1 MNLGRI
7 YTKGLTPN
15 KAWFLYV
22 DTEPE
27 LFISNFRPITDIKKM
42 CNIYAEELPFVF
54 ETLLTDKQIKI
65 LGKLFEEYLTEYI
78 NRKGGFD
85 KLKLYSEQ
93 DLELMF
99 EQDREYI
106 LNKLKY

>member
-1 MNLGRI
+1 MKINTR
-7 YTKGLTPN
+7 GLTPG

-27 LFISNFRPITDIKKM
+27 LFVSNFRPETDIKKM
-42 CNIYAEELPFVF
+42 CNTYASEIPFVF
-54 ETLLTDKQIKI
+54 ETLLTVEQIRV
-65 LGKLFEEYLTEYI
+65 LANLFEEYLTEYI

-85 KLKLYSEQ
+85 KLKLYSEE